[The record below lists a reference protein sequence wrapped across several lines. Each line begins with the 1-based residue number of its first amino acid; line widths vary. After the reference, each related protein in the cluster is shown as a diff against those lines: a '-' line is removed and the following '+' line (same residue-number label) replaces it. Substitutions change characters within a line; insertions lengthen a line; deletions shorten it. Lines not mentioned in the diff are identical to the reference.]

1 MAKAAEALVRT
12 SSGDADEER
21 GAVRLTASEHI
32 GVELLTPLLP
42 AFLAEHPRV
51 AVELLLSSRTEDLV
65 RRAADVAVR
74 LVRPTQ
80 GALVARR
87 LGTLGVALHAHPSYL
102 ASRGGGPRTVSDLAQ
117 HTLIGFDSEALIR
130 RKKQVLPLP
139 REAYAFRCDS
149 YLAQQ
154 AALRAG
160 MGIGT
165 CMFALARRDGLVRV
179 LPSVPS
185 GAVEVWLVM
194 HEAMRSTRR
203 VRLLF
208 DFLADRLGA
217 FVKREGAWK
226 NERPATKKR
235 SRVKRPDHVVRT
247 GRLNG
252 GRG

>member
-87 LGTLGVALHAHPSYL
+87 LGTLGVALHAHL
-102 ASRGGGPRTVSDLAQ
+102 RTS
-117 HTLIGFDSEALIR
+117 H
-130 RKKQVLPLP
+130 
-139 REAYAFRCDS
+139 REVGA
-149 YLAQQ
+149 
-154 AALRAG
+154 RARSP
-160 MGIGT
+160 I
-165 CMFALARRDGLVRV
+165 
-179 LPSVPS
+179 S
-185 GAVEVWLVM
+185 
-194 HEAMRSTRR
+194 RSTRSS
-203 VRLLF
+203 
-208 DFLADRLGA
+208 ASTA
-217 FVKREGAWK
+217 KR
-226 NERPATKKR
+226 
-235 SRVKRPDHVVRT
+235 
-247 GRLNG
+247 
-252 GRG
+252 